1 MLWLPH
7 TENDRCRWPLSDFSA
22 AGLLSAKAAR
32 NEPAVAAVRA
42 ALEHDAAF
50 SLWAVCRARAD
61 GHNHLPTCDALADWL
76 ATNSAR
82 VLAWPDDVE
91 QAPGEPAWLAR
102 HRRLSAISVAVARR
116 ARQQAGA
123 SSEFGRQ
130 AYLLGLLHLADE
142 WRELGGAPA
151 AGRQAPIFPDWLV
164 AALAELADAA
174 ARSATEA
181 VRLVASARREC
192 DEMAALEE
200 YDRLTATGPL
210 TGAALAAAAQCLPL
224 VAGSRAFDERFTA
237 AKLAALAEFA
247 AGAGHEI
254 NNPIAVI
261 CGRAQLLLEAE
272 TSPQRRHEL
281 AVINTQAMRVF
292 EMISDMMLFA
302 RPPEPKLAAC
312 DVAVVAR
319 QVVLE
324 LQSKAADRQVAL
336 RFEGGGGSF
345 VANADATQIAVVV
358 RALCENA
365 MAAAPRGGYVVVGVE
380 RGRVD
385 GESGE
390 VLLSVSDNGPGIA
403 PAVREHLFDPFFSG
417 RQAGR
422 GLGMGLAK
430 VGRIVTGHGGGIEVR
445 TGAADGSTLT
455 VSLPAAR
462 NIH

>member
-7 TENDRCRWPLSDFSA
+7 TENDRWRLPLSDFSA
-22 AGLLSAKAAR
+22 AGLLSAKVAR

-42 ALEHDAAF
+42 ALEYDAAL

-61 GHNHLPTCDALADWL
+61 GHNHLQTCDALADWL

-91 QAPGEPAWLAR
+91 QASGEHAWLTR
-102 HRRLSAISVAVARR
+102 HRRLSAVSVAVARR
-116 ARQQAGA
+116 ARQLADA

-142 WRELGGAPA
+142 WTALGGAPA
-151 AGRQAPIFPDWLV
+151 EGRQSPAFPDWLV
-164 AALAELADAA
+164 AALAELDDAA
-174 ARSATEA
+174 AQSAAEA
-181 VRLVASARREC
+181 VHLVVSAKREC
-192 DEMAALEE
+192 DEISALAE

-210 TGAALAAAAQCLPL
+210 TGAALASAARVLPL
-224 VAGSRAFDERFTA
+224 VEGSRTFDERLTA

-261 CGRAQLLLEAE
+261 CGRAQLLLEDE
-272 TSPQRRHEL
+272 TSPQRRREL
-281 AVINTQAMRVF
+281 AVINTQAMRVY

-312 DVAVVAR
+312 DVAGVAR

-324 LQSKAADRQVAL
+324 LQSRADDRQVTL
-336 RFEGGGGSF
+336 RFESGDGSLA
-345 VANADATQIAVVV
+345 ANVDATQMAVVA

-365 MAAAPRGGYVVVGVE
+365 VAAAPRGGYVVVSVE
-380 RGRVD
+380 RSRVG

-430 VGRIVTGHGGGIEVR
+430 VARIVAGHGGKIEVR
-445 TGAADGSTLT
+445 TGAADGSTFT

-462 NIH
+462 NIR